1 MNAPLHVI
9 VSWDFSHKN
18 EKYSHSTT
26 RILAG
31 SSTCRMLPVPQ
42 AEIHIE
48 RVKIIIMKMK
58 VDLKVILK
66 QAFKHCYEIGRNS
79 GTGVL

>member
-1 MNAPLHVI
+1 
-9 VSWDFSHKN
+9 
-18 EKYSHSTT
+18 
-26 RILAG
+26 
-31 SSTCRMLPVPQ
+31 MLPVPQ

-48 RVKIIIMKMK
+48 RVKIITTEEMKG
-58 VDLKVILK
+58 DLKVILK